1 MKKRILT
8 VALIA
13 VAVVVGM
20 VIAKRNSDQ
29 KPVQTLSFAKPRR
42 GPIWIKVS
50 ATGVIEPVKVVEVKS
65 KASGIVIELGIEEG
79 DRVVKGEVIA
89 RLDSVEIH
97 NELRSQRAA
106 LDVASQSVRVQ
117 QKELERAEKLA
128 QDGLISPRQL
138 EIARLDFERAK
149 AEEINRTIAIA
160 NLEERLRDTVIRA
173 PIDGIVL
180 EKFVE
185 VGQVISSGVSSVT
198 GGTPIAMV
206 ADISSVLVK
215 IDVDETDVGRVRV
228 GQTVK
233 VVPDAFPDQEFQGR
247 VERISPRA
255 KLVQNVT
262 TFEVITLVENPDLIL
277 KPGMNA
283 TAEVIVDGKQDALL
297 VPSKAV
303 RDASEI
309 QSLAQEAGISVA
321 MDESLRG
328 SVVLVKRGNE
338 LSVKQVTVG
347 LSDWTNTEIV
357 EGLQEGEEVAVFLTS
372 RALQQSRDFVER
384 RKQTAIPGMRR

>member
-328 SVVLVKRGNE
+328 SAVLVKHGNE